1 MLAVRTTK
9 HSFVVEN
16 ATVIWASSIRQTL
29 SCLFSLLHAYLC
41 LSESSCVRVLWVPN
55 NAHLIALNP
64 ALIFDQSVPLTRM
77 MHTTWLTR
85 LVRSSTTWQRGIQTT
100 RMSSANC
107 WRWRSAKKSRMSRP
121 KRPLPRCLP
130 ERGAVC
136 AACVCAC
143 GPEFLHVRQGF
154 LRPQSLSRGQ
164 NVALTSWKFL
174 LQWSLTQGQKRTAST
189 SENSCARTTILL
201 DSQHWP
207 ATSLDQHVEAGVYS
221 FSTSMLRET
230 STDMSAA
237 CTMYLS
243 NSAFIFL
250 SFAPF
255 SDVLIIS
262 GVAYPAPSFS
272 HSPHF
277 CGGQPRN
284 NQKKIPVKSLISSPI
299 LPQRSSKHT

>member
-1 MLAVRTTK
+1 MLGAGTEAINAGCEDNKAFFRRGK
-9 HSFVVEN
+9 CYRHLGELDKANSF
-16 ATVIWASSIRQTL
+16 L
-29 SCLFSLLHAYLC
+29 SLSLLHAYLC

-55 NAHLIALNP
+55 NAHLIALNT

-143 GPEFLHVRQGF
+143 GPGFLHVRQGF
-154 LRPQSLSRGQ
+154 LRPRSLSRGQ

-174 LQWSLTQGQKRTAST
+174 LQWSLTPGQKRTAST
-189 SENSCARTTILL
+189 SDN
-201 DSQHWP
+201 
-207 ATSLDQHVEAGVYS
+207 
-221 FSTSMLRET
+221 
-230 STDMSAA
+230 
-237 CTMYLS
+237 
-243 NSAFIFL
+243 
-250 SFAPF
+250 
-255 SDVLIIS
+255 
-262 GVAYPAPSFS
+262 
-272 HSPHF
+272 
-277 CGGQPRN
+277 
-284 NQKKIPVKSLISSPI
+284 
-299 LPQRSSKHT
+299 